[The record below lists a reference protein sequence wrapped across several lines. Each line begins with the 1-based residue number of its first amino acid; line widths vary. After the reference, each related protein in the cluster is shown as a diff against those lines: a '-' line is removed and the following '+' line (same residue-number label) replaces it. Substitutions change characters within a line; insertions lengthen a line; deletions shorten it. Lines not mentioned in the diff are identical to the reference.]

1 MVSNFL
7 TRFSPKIR
15 KWMNLLLFLTL
26 STIILLL
33 ASMLLFN
40 KESSVDILLVF
51 IIWCLPLFIH

>member
-15 KWMNLLLFLTL
+15 KWLNLLLFLTL
-26 STIILLL
+26 SIIILLL

>member
-15 KWMNLLLFLTL
+15 KWLNLLLFLTL

>member
-1 MVSNFL
+1 
-7 TRFSPKIR
+7 
-15 KWMNLLLFLTL
+15 MNLLLFLTL